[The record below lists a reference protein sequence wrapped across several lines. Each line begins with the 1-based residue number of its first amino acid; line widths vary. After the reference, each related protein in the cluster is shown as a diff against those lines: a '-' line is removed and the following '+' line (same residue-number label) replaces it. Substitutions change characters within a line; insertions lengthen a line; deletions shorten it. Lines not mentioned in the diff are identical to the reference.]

1 MENTAPLGTIEYKPR
16 PSLTYA
22 KQTSAQKKR
31 YGDSQDQMIQ
41 DEVSLGHSCVAK
53 PRDVFRDLLSLHFL
67 ALLFLTHKWS
77 QKPKCYQNVV
87 SPSWVGESMAAPR
100 PILPNEATLAKGARA
115 SGLPEKS

>member
-67 ALLFLTHKWS
+67 ALLLS
-77 QKPKCYQNVV
+77 QMEP
-87 SPSWVGESMAAPR
+87 
-100 PILPNEATLAKGARA
+100 EAQM
-115 SGLPEKS
+115 LPECGLSFVGRRVHGGSKAHPPE